1 MNHTNGVNEAIP
13 SSQMYALVVNGKIVA
28 KGSAKAMKKA
38 AKGYGGLSRE
48 RRVFVGNSPS
58 KKVGDRWIEST
69 DVFQGKRFADFV
81 AEVADKESMPCNK
94 PRPSTREGKKR
105 MVKAC
110 QDGTEKIVHYG
121 ADGYGHN
128 YSDAARQSFRARHN
142 CDQATDKLTAQYW
155 ACKDLWAGKGGSK
168 KACPGG
174 KDDPD
179 CKY

>member
-1 MNHTNGVNEAIP
+1 
-13 SSQMYALVVNGKIVA
+13 
-28 KGSAKAMKKA
+28 
-38 AKGYGGLSRE
+38 
-48 RRVFVGNSPS
+48 
-58 KKVGDRWIEST
+58 
-69 DVFQGKRFADFV
+69 
-81 AEVADKESMPCNK
+81 
-94 PRPSTREGKKR
+94 